1 MARPPGPRP
10 AAVCA
15 RVRSWKQCA
24 PLQSRLS
31 GNLALG
37 LLRRTGHPRRGSVEP
52 RGVACRPLERLA
64 GAAPP
69 LQHARASGLP
79 LGLQQV
85 QHVSSEHG
93 CRGDRLRRRG
103 AVGNREAREHPLLL
117 PSAARRHRGGGRG
130 GTPCWWLAS
139 LVVGDWADC
148 VLCLQWFHT
157 DIPRNIW
164 YRAEYS
170 DRVNTPGY
178 EYSECR
184 GRRSNTAE
192 RVVLSRSLEYT
203 NPCSASLERRA
214 PRRRRAAAKEL
225 WGRVSRRIGAVQST
239 ACVCPRGARP
249 SVAALRAASSAARL
263 ATKITTKTSLSLA

>member
-130 GTPCWWLAS
+130 
-139 LVVGDWADC
+139 LVGSRRRRQRGVVVSRVG
-148 VLCLQWFHT
+148 
-157 DIPRNIW
+157 
-164 YRAEYS
+164 EG
-170 DRVNTPGY
+170 RVET
-178 EYSECR
+178 R
-184 GRRSNTAE
+184 
-192 RVVLSRSLEYT
+192 
-203 NPCSASLERRA
+203 ERRA
-214 PRRRRAAAKEL
+214 VRGGRLPKCVHRGRAPKGIRQ
-225 WGRVSRRIGAVQST
+225 GRVRKPIRGGVRVREGGLFPLGGVVARQPSDVLLANLVPRDAVLE
-239 ACVCPRGARP
+239 RGASPHQR
-249 SVAALRAASSAARL
+249 VRG
-263 ATKITTKTSLSLA
+263 